1 MNGSHAEVTDLPLDA
16 AAALDFCSDPGH
28 GAAALFI
35 GRVRDL
41 KQGRAVRAVS
51 YDLHTALTR
60 RIFETICTEAR
71 DYWGADIRLW
81 LAHRHGRL
89 AVGEASVIAA
99 ASSPHR
105 DESFRA
111 CRYLVEEMK
120 HRAPIWKREHYADGD
135 SDWVSGHALCGHDR
149 TGPPATRPQNR

>member
-1 MNGSHAEVTDLPLDA
+1 MTTLHVQVSDAPLDPT
-16 AAALDFCSDPGH
+16 AALEHCSAPGH

-41 KQGRAVRAVS
+41 NQGRQVRAVS
-51 YDLHTALTR
+51 YDLHAVLCR
-60 RIFETICTEAR
+60 NVFKEICAEAR
-71 DYWGADIRLW
+71 GQWGESLHLW
-81 LAHRHGRL
+81 LTHRHGRL

-105 DESFRA
+105 DESFKA

-120 HRAPIWKREHYADGD
+120 HRAPIWKQEHYIDGD
-135 SDWVSGHALCGHDR
+135 SDWVKGHALCSHG
-149 TGPPATRPQNR
+149 